1 MSWKAISGPDVIFEK
16 RGSEED
22 NRLNMAREMS
32 PMRILG
38 VAKRQEFEL
47 LLLALLCRSM
57 RTAFPVCALPNIVK
71 RPLHTFAN
79 TNWP

>member
-1 MSWKAISGPDVIFEK
+1 LST
-16 RGSEED
+16 
-22 NRLNMAREMS
+22 AREMS

-47 LLLALLCRSM
+47 LLLALLCQSM
-57 RTAFPVCALPNIVK
+57 RTAFPVCALPNKVIVK

-79 TNWP
+79 TNWA